1 MTEKPQQAIEHVYNT
16 EEFTDEEE
24 EDVVEIFLN

>member
-1 MTEKPQQAIEHVYNT
+1 MTEKPQQAIVHVSNT